1 MLFFIKNLFLVLISF
16 AFAGVALQAQTDAT
30 SIPNDAI
37 GTYSLWGT
45 DATSV
50 VSSTDI
56 VASTG
61 ANSLSG
67 GSGGAATSGAAGS
80 ETTTDGGTSKAAP
93 GLHDV
98 RKTKTGWGG
107 VYTTEDGKDIQVMLE
122 LVQHKDGRR
131 GILVKDR
138 AGVVWARYIRD

>member
-1 MLFFIKNLFLVLISF
+1 MKNLFLVLISF

-45 DATSV
+45 DATAV
-50 VSSTDI
+50 VSATNI

-61 ANSLSG
+61 GSSLSD